1 MEINNGNG
9 NENEMVDTNVIIKAL
24 GNCNP
29 GAYTVASKLFD
40 LLETDENKTDIII
53 TFINKLLDTKITGSR
68 LWYIYKNEAKFDLNN
83 LLELNLIKFDDKY
96 FYDKFEKY
104 TQNC

>member
-1 MEINNGNG
+1 MQIN
-9 NENEMVDTNVIIKAL
+9 NENEICDKLIIIKSL
-24 GNCNP
+24 GNRNP
-29 GAYTVASKLFD
+29 GAYTVASKIFD
-40 LLETDENKTDIII
+40 LLETDDSKTDIII
-53 TFINKLLDTKITGSR
+53 PFINKLLDKEITGSR

-83 LLELNLIKFDDKY
+83 LIELNLITFDDKY